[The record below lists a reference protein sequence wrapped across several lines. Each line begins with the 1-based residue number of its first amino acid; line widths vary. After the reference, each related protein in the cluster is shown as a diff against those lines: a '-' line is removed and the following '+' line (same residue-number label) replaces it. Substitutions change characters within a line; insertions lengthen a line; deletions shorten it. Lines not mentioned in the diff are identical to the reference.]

1 MKIPGGQVAHTE
13 GAMDSFRATTRR
25 HLSTSPFKPRV
36 PDPVKVFEVGQRVSH
51 DKEGLGRIS
60 SVEGTYAVV
69 VDLGGGKLLR
79 VTSPFAKL
87 HTL

>member
-1 MKIPGGQVAHTE
+1 ME
-13 GAMDSFRATTRR
+13 SSRATTRR

-36 PDPVKVFEVGQRVSH
+36 PDPIKTFEVGDRVSH

-60 SVEGTYAVV
+60 AVEGTHAVV

-79 VTSPFAKL
+79 VMSPFDKL
-87 HTL
+87 QTL

>member
-1 MKIPGGQVAHTE
+1 ME
-13 GAMDSFRATTRR
+13 SYRATTRR

-36 PDPVKVFEVGQRVSH
+36 PDPVKTFEVGERVSH

-60 SVEGTYAVV
+60 AVEGTHAVV

-79 VTSPFAKL
+79 VLAPFSKL

>member
-1 MKIPGGQVAHTE
+1 MHSGRRWAHTDLVE
-13 GAMDSFRATTRR
+13 PSRATTRR
-25 HLSTSPFKPRV
+25 HLSTSPFKPKV
-36 PDPVKVFEVGQRVSH
+36 PEPIKTFEVGDRVSH
-51 DKEGLGRIS
+51 DREGLGRIS

-79 VTSPFAKL
+79 VMSPFTKL

>member
-1 MKIPGGQVAHTE
+1 VKIPGGQVAHTE

-51 DKEGLGRIS
+51 DKEGLGRIT
-60 SVEGTYAVV
+60 SVDGGYAVV
-69 VDLGGGKLLR
+69 VDFGAGKLMRILA
-79 VTSPFAKL
+79 PFPKL
-87 HTL
+87 HAL